1 MPIEILEKIA
11 LLLLIG
17 LVAGFL
23 AATLL
28 GERRRYGVVGY
39 LVVGVDGAIGGN
51 FAFDKLQLPST
62 GIEWRLISGV
72 AGAIVLVLLLR
83 LLRR

>member
-1 MPIEILEKIA
+1 
-11 LLLLIG
+11 
-17 LVAGFL
+17 
-23 AATLL
+23 
-28 GERRRYGVVGY
+28 
-39 LVVGVDGAIGGN
+39 VVGVVGAIGGN

>member
-1 MPIEILEKIA
+1 MDTLAKAA

-23 AATLL
+23 AATML
-28 GERRRYGVVGY
+28 GERRRYGIVGY
-39 LVVGVDGAIGGN
+39 LVIGVVGAIGGN
-51 FAFDKLQLPST
+51 FAFESLNLPTASMLLT
-62 GIEWRLISGV
+62 LV
-72 AGAIVLVLLLR
+72 AAFAGSIVLILLLR

>member
-39 LVVGVDGAIGGN
+39 LVVGVVGAIGGN

-62 GIEWRLISGV
+62 GTEWRLISGV